1 MASTHGSSLPH
12 THPDPHAPSEGASQ
26 AGIELA
32 VLNLDDAGVIHDCSQ
47 SCLQIFG
54 YRPDELLGSHVSRLL
69 PQLPGSG
76 LVQEGRIHARLA
88 YLCHCGIA
96 FQARHRDGRHFASE
110 LFINRLDSHN
120 VVVLVRAHGESKPV
134 GLSGPLH

>member
-1 MASTHGSSLPH
+1 MARTHEPPIRPA
-12 THPDPHAPSEGASQ
+12 HPDPEVTDGGA
-26 AGIELA
+26 AEARVDLT
-32 VLNLDDAGVIHDCSQ
+32 VLTLDDTGVIRDSSQ
-47 SCLQIFG
+47 SCLPVFG
-54 YRPDELLGSHVSRLL
+54 YRPDELLGSPVSRLL

-110 LFINRLDSHN
+110 LFINLLDSHN
-120 VVVLVRAHGESKPV
+120 VVVLVRVLSEARPV
-134 GLSGPLH
+134 GLSTPLH